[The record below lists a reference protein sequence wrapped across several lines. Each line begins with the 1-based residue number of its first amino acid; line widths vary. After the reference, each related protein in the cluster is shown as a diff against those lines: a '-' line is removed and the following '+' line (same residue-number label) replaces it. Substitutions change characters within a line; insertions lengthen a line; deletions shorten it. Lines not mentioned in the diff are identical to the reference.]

1 MIVLLGSEL
10 NHALTRHKTMKS
22 SNEQIVDIERDMKNS
37 EIYSQRYAKSD
48 RRIDHDFAYR

>member
-22 SNEQIVDIERDMKNS
+22 SNEQIVDIEREMKNS

-48 RRIDHDFAYR
+48 RRIDHDFAYK

>member
-1 MIVLLGSEL
+1 MIVFLGSEL
-10 NHALTRHKTMKS
+10 NHALARHKTMKS

-48 RRIDHDFAYR
+48 LRIDHDFAYR